1 MRSISIC
8 LALTVAL
15 VSPATRRAPARGNS
29 SRDRGSGVLTVWAK
43 QLHRRQT

>member
-15 VSPATRRAPARGNS
+15 VSPATPARGNS

-43 QLHRRQT
+43 QLYRRQT